1 MTERS
6 IQVRLLFEVQNK
18 QKNKIMCWESKKLKI
33 KTAKKDIPVWKVV
46 YADKDI
52 NGRYTNKCHSFYKFF
67 EYILKV
73 RNTTQMSFGVLN
85 TKNTF
90 VGNNGFHSY
99 SNKVKYTINEINI
112 SVYLN
117 KLFSDYIICY
127 YYRGN
132 TTIAKCHIPK
142 GSKYAINEYSEIIS
156 NNIVLD
162 EFVEIK

>member
-1 MTERS
+1 
-6 IQVRLLFEVQNK
+6 
-18 QKNKIMCWESKKLKI
+18 MCWESKKLKI
-33 KTAKKDIPVWKVV
+33 KTAKKDIPVWKIVH
-46 YADKDI
+46 ADKDI
-52 NGRYTNKCHSFYKFF
+52 HGRYTNKCHSFYKSF
-67 EYILKV
+67 EYTLKV
-73 RNTTQMSFGVLN
+73 GNTTQMSFGVLN

-99 SNKVKYTINEINI
+99 SNKVKYTIHENNNI

-117 KLFSDYIICY
+117 KLFFDYTICY

-142 GSKYAINEYSEIIS
+142 GSKYAINEFDEIIS

>member
-1 MTERS
+1 
-6 IQVRLLFEVQNK
+6 
-18 QKNKIMCWESKKLKI
+18 MCWESTKLKI
-33 KTAKKDIPVWKVV
+33 KTAKKDIPVWKIVH
-46 YADKDI
+46 ADKDVY
-52 NGRYTNKCHSFYKFF
+52 GKYTNKCHSFYKFF

-73 RNTTQMSFGVLN
+73 KNTTQMSFSVLN
-85 TKNTF
+85 TENKF
-90 VGNNGFHSY
+90 IGNNGFHSY
-99 SNKVKYTINEINI
+99 SNKVKYTINENNII

-142 GSKYAINEYSEIIS
+142 GSKYAINKYGEIIS
-156 NNIVLD
+156 NDIILD

>member
-1 MTERS
+1 M
-6 IQVRLLFEVQNK
+6 
-18 QKNKIMCWESKKLKI
+18 KI
-33 KTAKKDIPVWKVV
+33 KTAKKDIPVWKIVH
-46 YADKDI
+46 ADKNI
-52 NGRYTNKCHSFYKFF
+52 HGRYTNKCHSFFKYF

-73 RNTTQMSFGVLN
+73 RNTTQMSFSVLN

-90 VGNNGFHSY
+90 IGNNGFHSY
-99 SNKVKYTINEINI
+99 SNKVKYTINKNNNI

-117 KLFSDYIICY
+117 KLFFNYDICY

-142 GSKYAINEYSEIIS
+142 GSKYAINELEEIIS
-156 NNIVLD
+156 SDIVLD